1 MLSFIFRSALSPSTV
16 GGAGDTAENKT
27 DIVSDFMNPL
37 GQGQAGGRE
46 RAVDLDGQ
54 SHRYVGS
61 DNTMGGRGGGKESSQ
76 RSDHVCGSRENN
88 LCLKRVV
95 VRGREEGPRPSPLQ
109 LDRLNVQI
117 MSHQKG
123 SP

>member
-46 RAVDLDGQ
+46 REVDLDGQ

-61 DNTMGGRGGGKESSQ
+61 DNTMGGRGGGKESSLPLTTTLFRQ
-76 RSDHVCGSRENN
+76 RLFSLDPHTWSERWVHEYS
-88 LCLKRVV
+88 LC
-95 VRGREEGPRPSPLQ
+95 
-109 LDRLNVQI
+109 
-117 MSHQKG
+117 
-123 SP
+123 